1 MDDLTH
7 WLIST
12 QVCAWRGTRNS
23 STADVLKRAEAC
35 GAYLHANAQREQT
48 LYCIDALRDK
58 LEDATQLL
66 AEACLL
72 GPDLEAPGAM
82 DEVREGME
90 LAFLD
95 ATQVFWRRPF
105 RLFDGAGGCDAV
117 DASRL
122 GDCIRLRRGRRESPN
137 LAPSS
142 RRWRPARPESPNRRD
157 APRRTRASAKTSTPP
172 RTVHHHWARRSS
184 ARPPN

>member
-1 MDDLTH
+1 MSAIGVVICGGAADEKAHLGTVGGAQ
-7 WLIST
+7 LAE
-12 QVCAWRGTRNS
+12 VCAWRGTRNS

-95 ATQVFWRRPF
+95 ATQVCSRRPF
-105 RLFDGAGGCDAV
+105 VCSTARGAVTPSINTSPHAGRSSPGEHP
-117 DASRL
+117 RR
-122 GDCIRLRRGRRESPN
+122 GLRR
-137 LAPSS
+137 
-142 RRWRPARPESPNRRD
+142 
-157 APRRTRASAKTSTPP
+157 RASGRAAPLPAVPASHFVPEN
-172 RTVHHHWARRSS
+172 ARGL
-184 ARPPN
+184 

>member
-1 MDDLTH
+1 M
-7 WLIST
+7 
-12 QVCAWRGTRNS
+12 CAWRGTRNS
-23 STADVLKRAEAC
+23 STANVLKRAEAC

-95 ATQVFWRRPF
+95 ATQVRRFFVGGVLRLLDGVGAASESRESRRRRPAQDARVRENIHAAAYGSSPLGAPLLCPPSQLHTLSPKTLADF
-105 RLFDGAGGCDAV
+105 RAL
-117 DASRL
+117 
-122 GDCIRLRRGRRESPN
+122 
-137 LAPSS
+137 
-142 RRWRPARPESPNRRD
+142 
-157 APRRTRASAKTSTPP
+157 
-172 RTVHHHWARRSS
+172 
-184 ARPPN
+184 

>member
-1 MDDLTH
+1 MSAVGVVITGGAADEKAHLGTVGGAQ
-7 WLIST
+7 LAE
-12 QVCAWRGTRNS
+12 VCAWRGTRNS

-95 ATQVFWRRPF
+95 ATQVCWRRPCPHAI
-105 RLFDGAGGCDAV
+105 D
-117 DASRL
+117 
-122 GDCIRLRRGRRESPN
+122 
-137 LAPSS
+137 APSS
-142 RRWRPARPESPNRRD
+142 RRWRPENRRD
-157 APRRTRASAKTSTPP
+157 APRRTLESEKTSTPP
-172 RTVHHHWARRSS
+172 RTVHHRWARRSS
-184 ARPPN
+184 ARRPSCTLCPRRRSRTLEH

>member
-1 MDDLTH
+1 MSAIGVVICGGAADEKAHLGTVGGAQ
-7 WLIST
+7 LAE
-12 QVCAWRGTRNS
+12 VCAWRGTRNS

-95 ATQVFWRRPF
+95 ATQVCWRRPF
-105 RLFDGAGGCDAV
+105 RLFDGVGGCCAV
-117 DASRL
+117 DATFIPRA
-122 GDCIRLRRGRRESPN
+122 GRARPGEHPRRGLRFITFGRA
-137 LAPSS
+137 APL
-142 RRWRPARPESPNRRD
+142 PALPAPHFVPEN
-157 APRRTRASAKTSTPP
+157 
-172 RTVHHHWARRSS
+172 ARRL
-184 ARPPN
+184 

>member
-1 MDDLTH
+1 MSAVGVVITGGAADEKAHLGTVGGAQ
-7 WLIST
+7 LAE
-12 QVCAWRGTRNS
+12 VCAWRGTRNS
-23 STADVLKRAEAC
+23 STANVLKRAEAC

-95 ATQVFWRRPF
+95 ATQV
-105 RLFDGAGGCDAV
+105 C
-117 DASRL
+117 
-122 GDCIRLRRGRRESPN
+122 
-137 LAPSS
+137 
-142 RRWRPARPESPNRRD
+142 
-157 APRRTRASAKTSTPP
+157 
-172 RTVHHHWARRSS
+172 
-184 ARPPN
+184 